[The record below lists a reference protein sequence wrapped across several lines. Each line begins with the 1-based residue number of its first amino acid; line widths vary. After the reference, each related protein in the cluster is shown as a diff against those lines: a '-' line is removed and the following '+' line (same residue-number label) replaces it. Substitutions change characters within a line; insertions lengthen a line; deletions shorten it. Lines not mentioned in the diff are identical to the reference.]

1 MPEYRITSAVHDNC
15 PTQGESH
22 PLTEP
27 CPLRPNLRPCFWDEC
42 TTLTGSTI
50 YFDGQD
56 EPCCPTHLPEAQAAV
71 QDILR
76 SIDERYYS

>member
-42 TTLTGSTI
+42 TTLTSQTI
-50 YFDGQD
+50 YWDGVD
-56 EPCCPTHLPEAQAAV
+56 EPCCQAHQPEAKQAV
-71 QDILR
+71 WEILA
-76 SIDERYYS
+76 SIDERMMG